1 MMAAHPQLSLAQI
14 AQALP
19 EQGLFGAGAWRWS
32 PQPLVLPRRLLRELD
47 GLGHILAQFQR
58 ASDAIYR
65 RSAKGKL
72 PAWIAES
79 LDRGKPDWL
88 IAAQRR
94 GDLASAFP
102 RIIRPDLL
110 LTEKGFSLT
119 EIDSVPGGIGITAWL
134 SQQYA
139 AAGCSVLGGARGM
152 TEGFSALLPAGG
164 AIMLAEE
171 AADYR
176 PEMEWLLGQLD
187 GDRAIEPAESLRAD
201 DPRSLYRFFECF
213 DWNNIPALPDYAA
226 GNGKLEAPLK
236 PHLEEKLWLALYHM
250 PGLRALWKKELRA
263 AHDERLQQLI
273 PESWFLRPVDLP
285 ADAVLPGLNVPSWQD
300 VADFSQKERQL
311 VIKISGFD
319 PTAWGSRGVFIGHD
333 LPAQEW
339 QDCLARALADR
350 QRAWIMQR
358 FCETLVIE
366 HPIYQPDGSIVKEK
380 GRVRL
385 CPYYFTDAA
394 GLTRL
399 HGCLA
404 TIVPV
409 DKKKIHG
416 MSDGVLTV
424 VAADAAEDR

>member
-1 MMAAHPQLSLAQI
+1 MMPLHPQLSLEQI
-14 AQALP
+14 DAALP
-19 EQGLFGAGAWRWS
+19 QQGLFAAGSWRWS
-32 PQPLVLPRRLLRELD
+32 PVPLQLPRRTLRELE
-47 GLGHILAQFQR
+47 GLGHVLAQFQR

-72 PAWIAES
+72 PSWIAES

-94 GDLASAFP
+94 SDRADAFP

-110 LTEKGFSLT
+110 LTANGFALT

-134 SQQYA
+134 SQQYEK
-139 AAGCSVLGGARGM
+139 AGCSVLGGARGM
-152 TEGFSALLPAGG
+152 IDGFSSLLPAGG
-164 AIMLAEE
+164 AVMLAEE
-171 AADYR
+171 AEDYR
-176 PEMEWLLGQLD
+176 PEMEWLLRQLD
-187 GDRAIEPAESLRAD
+187 GERSIERAESLRAD
-201 DPRSLYRFFECF
+201 DLRPLYRFFECF
-213 DWNNIPALPDYAA
+213 DWQNIPALPDYAT
-226 GNGKLEAPLK
+226 GNGLLEAPLK

-273 PESWFLRPVDLP
+273 PQGWFLRDVELP
-285 ADAVLPGLNVPSWQD
+285 ADAILPGLNVPSWQE
-300 VADFSQKERQL
+300 VGQFSQKERQL

-333 LPAQEW
+333 MPAQEW
-339 QDCLARALADR
+339 QECLQRALADR
-350 QRAWIMQR
+350 QRTWIMQR
-358 FCETLVIE
+358 FCETLVVE
-366 HPIYQPDGSIVKEK
+366 HPIYQPDGSIAMEQ

-385 CPYYFTDAA
+385 CPYYFTDDS
-394 GLTRL
+394 GFTRL

-404 TIVPV
+404 TIVPI

-424 VAADAAEDR
+424 VSTHPADHS